1 MENTNLMTEFVGLA
15 TVKKKRDE
23 ICFELAFSYPSFHAF
38 LFDVLIECNKS
49 FSTIKPAT
57 KKTVLLTALFSSFL
71 HLVKNKAEY
80 ACEPYY
86 WDVDHNRLIG
96 DVLEKMLLLGAIKP
110 VNKTDKKVDSLWITL
125 SDLVFVLL
133 TRFQS
138 LAVDEKI
145 YAPVT
150 FVYKKIPPSARNEK
164 VNLIAK
170 KWFDFLSQM
179 TLLLVKV
186 NGDLSK
192 IKSIYNVLKIF
203 AEDDSVLI
211 KFGRDV
217 IDKNHHLSNEVK
229 AMLLCQQIS
238 SENNLPVISENLK
251 DLLIADYKK
260 SLALVLQQTSCA
272 SKNND
277 TSIFGSIISTC
288 QLHDLRLIEAVQQPL
303 ALFFEFSPEVNEINA
318 EIVRPAVV
326 EWDNKSQTI
335 RSVVL
340 RGVLAQKS
348 S

>member
-96 DVLEKMLLLGAIKP
+96 DVLQKMLLLGAIKP
-110 VNKTDKKVDSLWITL
+110 VNKTDKKIDSLWITL

-133 TRFQS
+133 TRFQI

-150 FVYKKIPPSARNEK
+150 FLYKKISPSARSEK
-164 VNLIAK
+164 VNTIAK

-179 TLLLVKV
+179 ILVLVKV
-186 NGDLSK
+186 NGDVSK
-192 IKSIYNVLKIF
+192 IKSIFNILKIF
-203 AEDDSVLI
+203 AEDESSLI
-211 KFGRDV
+211 EFGRDV
-217 IDKNHHLSNEVK
+217 IDKNHHLSDDAK
-229 AMLLCQQIS
+229 AILLCQQTSFQINLS
-238 SENNLPVISENLK
+238 PVSENIK
-251 DLLIADYKK
+251 DLLISEYKK
-260 SLALVLQQTSCA
+260 SLALVLQQTSSA

-277 TSIFGSIISTC
+277 VSIFGSIISTC
-288 QLHDLRLIEAVQQPL
+288 QLHDLRLIEVVQQPIG
-303 ALFFEFSPEVNEINA
+303 LFFEFSPDVNEINA

-340 RGVLAQKS
+340 RGVLARKS
-348 S
+348 R

>member
-38 LFDVLIECNKS
+38 LFDVLVECNKS

-96 DVLEKMLLLGAIKP
+96 DVLQKMLLLGAIKP

-150 FVYKKIPPSARNEK
+150 FLYKKISPSARSEK
-164 VNLIAK
+164 VNTIAK

-179 TLLLVKV
+179 TLVLVKV
-186 NGDLSK
+186 NGDVSK
-192 IKSIYNVLKIF
+192 IKSIFNILKIF
-203 AEDDSVLI
+203 AEDESSLI
-211 KFGRDV
+211 EFGRDV
-217 IDKNHHLSNEVK
+217 VDKNHHLSDDAKVI
-229 AMLLCQQIS
+229 LLCQQTSFQINLS
-238 SENNLPVISENLK
+238 PVSENIK
-251 DLLIADYKK
+251 DLLISEYKK
-260 SLALVLQQTSCA
+260 SLALVLQQTSSA

-277 TSIFGSIISTC
+277 VSIFGSIISTC
-288 QLHDLRLIEAVQQPL
+288 QLHGLRLIEVVQQPIG
-303 ALFFEFSPEVNEINA
+303 LFFEFSPEVNEINA

-348 S
+348 R